1 MKRAVVLLSGGL
13 DSAVTLA
20 IAKRDGFEPHALSFD
35 YGQRHRVELDA
46 ARRVAQA
53 AGVRDHRVAQID
65 LRVFGGS
72 ALTDDIPVPLE
83 RSVAEIGHGY
93 GIPVTYVPARNT
105 IFLSYALAWSEVT
118 GAAHIFLGVNSVDY
132 SDYPDCRTDFLQAFE
147 HLASVGTKSGVEGTR
162 VRVHA
167 PLLHLSKADI
177 VLKGAELEVNF
188 ALTHSC
194 YDPDGDGISCGKCDA
209 CQLRLK
215 GFREAGLTDPIRYAA

>member
-132 SDYPDCRTDFLQAFE
+132 SDYPDCRTEFLQAFE